1 MGVII
6 CVVGAILTI
15 ALFILFKLSN
25 NKHYDVFSFK
35 EAIDLADMPIIT
47 FYNNNRKF
55 NFLLDTG
62 SAMSAINKSVLCNIK
77 HSLLSNSISY
87 VGINGI
93 DGYGNTC
100 NIKVKY
106 KDTEFEDE
114 FAIIDLDDAFNSIKN
129 STGVQI
135 HGILG
140 TKFFEK
146 YKYVLDF
153 SNLTVYRKK

>member
-55 NFLLDTG
+55 NYMIYRDCLLTKG
-62 SAMSAINKSVLCNIK
+62 AVILTYRRSAPIVDADGFIDFPFSFFDFVVECIK
-77 HSLLSNSISY
+77 ISLTKGADELSKYITDNAMKMLPARKYS
-87 VGINGI
+87 NAR
-93 DGYGNTC
+93 
-100 NIKVKY
+100 VK
-106 KDTEFEDE
+106 
-114 FAIIDLDDAFNSIKN
+114 LPWR
-129 STGVQI
+129 V
-135 HGILG
+135 
-140 TKFFEK
+140 
-146 YKYVLDF
+146 
-153 SNLTVYRKK
+153 

>member
-1 MGVII
+1 
-6 CVVGAILTI
+6 
-15 ALFILFKLSN
+15 
-25 NKHYDVFSFK
+25 
-35 EAIDLADMPIIT
+35 
-47 FYNNNRKF
+47 
-55 NFLLDTG
+55 
-62 SAMSAINKSVLCNIK
+62 MSAINKSVLCNIE

-106 KDTEFEDE
+106 KDNEFEDE